1 MKTDSFLKTGILLA
15 VLLAAGAVAAPV
27 TAGEV
32 TKQLSVPYY
41 EQEASCYCG
50 PAVAQMWI
58 DFHNGYISQ
67 DTLWSSIQSHNR
79 EGWPLWYTDPDGLA
93 ACVSDYLSNF
103 VAEDRRWSYFDSAN
117 IAMAMDIV
125 DLDNP
130 TPALI
135 YNGYHWVLVKG
146 VSYEDYY
153 GSIYDVYGFW
163 VHDPWEDDIN
173 HVNRYYSTDDWS
185 DVFTPVDIDGD
196 ESYWEGY
203 WTHLRGYWGA
213 DTASTAPLDAA
224 LVSSQPVP
232 RDDNTTRPAVWS
244 DTLVRPTPT
253 AGVDRE
259 TYYDQMTAYYEA
271 VAKNVTLMADEED
284 DIPLTEDTNL
294 AAFARQ
300 EMNRIKIFQE
310 ELEGAIPG
318 ESVFVHSLDEKR
330 HDYYLIPF
338 ERDGYVTVVAQ
349 VSIKGDVAD
358 FSSAFSPTPGT
369 QKTQN
374 VIRPTLEEARAILAE
389 NGYDGTLPAR
399 LVWKFCEQTQSSAV
413 PVWEFTVDDGDTVY
427 VGYAPWKD
435 QVEFYEE
442 LTMKK
447 IAG

>member
-1 MKTDSFLKTGILLA
+1 MKLYLSKTGVLLA
-15 VLLAAGAVAAPV
+15 VLLVMGAVAAPV
-27 TAGEV
+27 MAGEV

-135 YNGYHWVLVKG
+135 NDGDHWVLVKG

-153 GSIYDVYGFW
+153 GSIYNIYGFW
-163 VHDPWEDDIN
+163 VHDPWEYDIN
-173 HVNRYYSTDDWS
+173 HSYPIDDWS
-185 DVFTPVDIDGD
+185 DVFTPVDIYGD

-203 WTHLRGYWGA
+203 WTHLRGYWGTDA
-213 DTASTAPLDAA
+213 VSPAPQSTA
-224 LVSSQPVP
+224 LVSGEPVP
-232 RDDNTTRPAVWS
+232 GSSNVTRPAVWS

-284 DIPLTEDTNL
+284 DIPLTEDTDL

-300 EMNRIKIFQE
+300 MMIKMFGYKE
-310 ELEGAIPG
+310 ELDGAIPG
-318 ESVFVHSLDEKR
+318 EPVFVHSLDENR

-358 FSSAFSPTPGT
+358 YSGAFTPAP
-369 QKTQN
+369 KTQN
-374 VIRPTLEEARAILAE
+374 VVRPTLEGARAVLAE
-389 NGYDGTLPAR
+389 NGYDSTLPAR
-399 LVWKFCEQTQSSAV
+399 LVWKPCEQTQSSAV
-413 PVWEFTVDDGDTVY
+413 PIWEFTKGDGDTVY
-427 VGYAPWKD
+427 VGYVPWKK